1 LHVYGDHTA
10 LLVDTGL
17 PPLQLT
23 KYVHL
28 AKLHLRLRLTISRS
42 GTLPAL
48 LFELKTA
55 FPLSKDRLRLAC
67 IFFSRTGIYGV
78 HYLRTISYFSMSQCA
93 PRPARES
100 KVCPG
105 MVSDGKK

>member
-1 LHVYGDHTA
+1 VRYIHSKTDIQKMQTSLNLSLRVLHVYGDHTA

-55 FPLSKDRLRLAC
+55 FPLSKDRL
-67 IFFSRTGIYGV
+67 
-78 HYLRTISYFSMSQCA
+78 
-93 PRPARES
+93 
-100 KVCPG
+100 
-105 MVSDGKK
+105 